1 MYIVTSIV
9 TQRACG
15 GADTRMSAHAAYCD
29 QTYGCN
35 VVVLQATGTDL
46 LYRCNV
52 LLRLNTLKELLSQT
66 VYCILVH
73 SIASALSMKYNT
85 DFENSSVYISL

>member
-15 GADTRMSAHAAYCD
+15 GTDTRMSAHAAYCV
-29 QTYGCN
+29 QTQGCK

-52 LLRLNTLKELLSQT
+52 LLRLNTLKELLVQK

-73 SIASALSMKYNT
+73 SIVSALCMKYST
-85 DFENSSVYISL
+85 DSENLSVYISL